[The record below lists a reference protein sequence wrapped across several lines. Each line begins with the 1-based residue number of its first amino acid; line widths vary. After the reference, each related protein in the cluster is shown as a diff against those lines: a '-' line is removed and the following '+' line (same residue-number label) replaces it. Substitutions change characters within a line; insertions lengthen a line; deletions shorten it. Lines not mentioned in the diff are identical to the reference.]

1 MPRNGNARRS
11 VHRPMRVFGVHNA
24 APDHRCATSTTT
36 VDHHYHDND
45 DDDADHHH
53 GSADHD
59 NFTKCHD
66 SDVDQHTFDRLTID
80 IDDTRKRRVI
90 LRCRKHNRAVKQH
103 NVGIHDAAADTVF
116 AVRVPML
123 PE

>member
-1 MPRNGNARRS
+1 
-11 VHRPMRVFGVHNA
+11 MRVFGVHNA

-36 VDHHYHDND
+36 VDHLYHHHH

-66 SDVDQHTFDRLTID
+66 SDVDQHTLDIDTLTID